1 MKTCWFLFVPH
12 IWASLNLR
20 LQSFYLMI
28 VVAMPELVIL
38 KHTLLMSQCVCMV
51 AVWYVTLYAIAWCY
65 GIDDVGVMGSPMV
78 SILEEVIEF
87 MIAKLKYHN
96 SEEDKDEDASKSRS

>member
-1 MKTCWFLFVPH
+1 MLVSACSSHLGISQLVFAIFLFDDCRGDARTYDSETYPPDESV
-12 IWASLNLR
+12 
-20 LQSFYLMI
+20 
-28 VVAMPELVIL
+28 
-38 KHTLLMSQCVCMV
+38 CVCMV

-87 MIAKLKYHN
+87 MITKLKYHN

>member
-1 MKTCWFLFVPH
+1 MIDGVLREASPVWIGLADGDHKIDHGLSKCNGPLDDLFGPFDKKISH
-12 IWASLNLR
+12 GPCSDQERKESN
-20 LQSFYLMI
+20 
-28 VVAMPELVIL
+28 
-38 KHTLLMSQCVCMV
+38 
-51 AVWYVTLYAIAWCY
+51 
-65 GIDDVGVMGSPMV
+65 DVGVMGSPMV